1 MLNEIREKEKFYAD
15 FDYLTGIFNRR
26 ALIEKIRSEI
36 DGAGSSDRH
45 ISLLVIDVDRL
56 KLINDEFG
64 HKQGDDV
71 LKTCAGIISDF
82 VRSFGFSGRYG
93 GDEFIVC
100 LPDIDFPAAFEI
112 AEKLRK
118 LTEMNA
124 AVEFDG
130 RHIGVTISIGVSTF
144 TVRQGLGF
152 DEMLSK
158 VDDYMYIAKKKRNHV
173 YGLDFTR

>member
-1 MLNEIREKEKFYAD
+1 
-15 FDYLTGIFNRR
+15 
-26 ALIEKIRSEI
+26 
-36 DGAGSSDRH
+36 
-45 ISLLVIDVDRL
+45 
-56 KLINDEFG
+56 
-64 HKQGDDV
+64 
-71 LKTCAGIISDF
+71 
-82 VRSFGFSGRYG
+82 
-93 GDEFIVC
+93 
-100 LPDIDFPAAFEI
+100 
-112 AEKLRK
+112 
-118 LTEMNA
+118 MNA